1 MGKMLIGTDDYG
13 LYQAVSATLESLG
26 LETVWALN
34 GLEVIQEAEAEPA
47 DAVFLDSAIGVINLF
62 ECCAALRGT
71 PLVDKKLPI
80 FIITS
85 NEIDPRKVEK
95 YALAGVVPREIDAF
109 ALRELL
115 SRAGCA

>member
-71 PLVDKKLPI
+71 PLVDKKLYNYHHRQRCVH
-80 FIITS
+80 TRQCCKCLC
-85 NEIDPRKVEK
+85 D
-95 YALAGVVPREIDAF
+95 GAF
-109 ALRELL
+109 N
-115 SRAGCA
+115 S